1 MDKVNLIFKLFK
13 IICQKATFLNFMV
26 KHIKKQKMKEL
37 HLGSNE
43 NKIRKKLTQTE
54 KTDARFVEGQ

>member
-1 MDKVNLIFKLFK
+1 M
-13 IICQKATFLNFMV
+13 T
-26 KHIKKQKMKEL
+26 EL